1 MKIPRYN
8 QSVSGINSGRSLS
21 TGTQGTAAIAQAGA
35 SAVQA
40 IASYAQSKIKLDARM
55 RDLEIQTKHEDANN
69 VTLTKES
76 DLLFDI
82 DSNMRT
88 DYNNWETEWKKTM
101 DGLATERKK
110 TMDDYEWKT
119 YKQQHDLDYTNGL
132 QKLRGRTVKIKL
144 KEAERSYGQS
154 KVDFEKKI
162 NNATS
167 VAEITT
173 IFATQKTSMDSKQTL
188 GFLGVEAYQTDMG
201 NAMALANQKMAFL
214 QITKH
219 NGLSIPPVKRPTG
232 EDATNWEELA
242 KAAENEDVTIST
254 VDGRKLDVNS
264 PERQALIKYYRDKD
278 TAQDAF
284 FKQEKEKIN
293 LVEEKKI
300 TDGIV
305 GMTISGVPN
314 PALLEQIQKSTLEPA
329 TKRTLEN
336 AYSTAISNASSKTKS
351 WNTQEGYTA
360 QIYLDSLIY
369 TGAIDSKEE
378 GQKVVMSLAMKGLL
392 DPDKVA
398 SYYERIDKNIRGRND
413 YRNNLV
419 KDGIRTLVT
428 EIGGQTAGFD
438 ADMVD
443 LRTLDAND
451 PESFNALMSKINGKW
466 TIETKRAV
474 ENFYELLR
482 EGEKNGYS
490 YNNMLGNANSSNY
503 ILNDLVTSYTDQ
515 TVKAKGTQLQS
526 DIDEYIAQPDIFKNN
541 GFSYRIDAEKWAG
554 SSIRTDPTSVDVE
567 VPAVKENESIA
578 DYIKRVDALQTTDA
592 DTDAS
597 LSLYRGMYN

>member
-8 QSVSGINSGRSLS
+8 QSVSGINSGRSLT

-35 SAVQA
+35 TAINA

-88 DYNNWETEWKKTM
+88 DYGAWEGEGKKTM
-101 DGLATERKK
+101 DTLATERKK

-167 VAEITT
+167 IAEITT
-173 IFATQKTSMDSKQTL
+173 VFATQKRSMDSKSTL
-188 GFLGVEAYQTDMG
+188 GFLGSEAYQTDMS

-219 NGLSIPPVKRPTG
+219 NGLQIPPVKRPTG
-232 EDATNWEELA
+232 EEATNWEELA
-242 KAAENEDVTIST
+242 KAAENEKTIIST
-254 VDGRKLDVNS
+254 VDGRKLDVRS

-284 FKQEKEKIN
+284 FKQEREAIN
-293 LVEEKKI
+293 LKTEKTI

-305 GMTISGVPN
+305 GMTRTGTPN
-314 PALLEQIQKSTLEPA
+314 PDLLKQIQESDLEPA

-336 AYSTAISNASSKTKS
+336 AYSTAISNAASKTKS
-351 WNTQEGYTA
+351 WNTTEGYTA
-360 QIYLDSLIY
+360 QVYLDSLIY

-378 GQKVVMSLAMKGLL
+378 GQKVVMSLFMKGML
-392 DPDKVA
+392 DPKTVA
-398 SYYERIDKNIRGRND
+398 TYYERIDKNIKGRNN
-413 YRNNLV
+413 YRNTLV
-419 KDGIRTLVT
+419 KDAIKTIVT
-428 EIGGQTAGFD
+428 EIGGQAAGFD

-443 LRTLDAND
+443 LRTLDANN
-451 PESFNALMSKINGKW
+451 PESFTALMGKINGKW

-474 ENFYELLR
+474 ENLYDLLR
-482 EGEKNGYS
+482 KGEKKDFS
-490 YNNMLGNANSSNY
+490 YNDMLGNANSSNY
-503 ILNDLVTSYTDQ
+503 ILNDLVTSYKDQ

-526 DIDEYIAQPDIFKNN
+526 DIDQYIAQPDIFKNN

-554 SSIRTDPTSVDVE
+554 STIRTSPTSTDVE
-567 VPAVKENESIA
+567 VPPVKENESIA
-578 DYIKRVDALQTTDA
+578 DYIKRVDTLETTDA
-592 DTDAS
+592 DTEAS
-597 LSLYRGMYN
+597 LSLYQGMYN